1 MSMSRLYERKLFSR
15 CPAVK
20 DDWRT
25 ALIPELPPNC
35 LVKQLTRDEMDER
48 QKKGLC
54 FNCDEPFVCTHQY
67 KKLFWIDL
75 EEPKDAGD
83 TFSDVQD
90 LELPLQISLY
100 AITGIRYLQSMRL
113 LGNWNDG
120 KVLVLIDYGSTHSF
134 VSTSKVGELNAE
146 VNEKNGLKVNV
157 ANKEQIS
164 SPGIYKG
171 MQILLGSSNSFVTR
185 SKASCRSV
193 I

>member
-15 CPAVK
+15 SPAVK

-35 LVKQLTRDEMDER
+35 LVKQLTRNEMDER

-120 KVLVLIDYGSTHSF
+120 KVLVLINYGNTHSF
-134 VSTSKVGELNAE
+134 VSTSKVGQLNAE

-185 SKASCRSV
+185 SKANCGSV

>member
-1 MSMSRLYERKLFSR
+1 M
-15 CPAVK
+15 
-20 DDWRT
+20 
-25 ALIPELPPNC
+25 
-35 LVKQLTRDEMDER
+35 
-48 QKKGLC
+48 
-54 FNCDEPFVCTHQY
+54 
-67 KKLFWIDL
+67 FWIDL

-120 KVLVLIDYGSTHSF
+120 KVLVLINYGNTHSF

-157 ANKEQIS
+157 ANREQIS

>member
-1 MSMSRLYERKLFSR
+1 M
-15 CPAVK
+15 
-20 DDWRT
+20 
-25 ALIPELPPNC
+25 
-35 LVKQLTRDEMDER
+35 Q
-48 QKKGLC
+48 
-54 FNCDEPFVCTHQY
+54 
-67 KKLFWIDL
+67 
-75 EEPKDAGD
+75 
-83 TFSDVQD
+83 
-90 LELPLQISLY
+90 
-100 AITGIRYLQSMRL
+100 L

-157 ANKEQIS
+157 ANREQIS

-185 SKASCRSV
+185 SKANCGSV

>member
-1 MSMSRLYERKLFSR
+1 M
-15 CPAVK
+15 
-20 DDWRT
+20 
-25 ALIPELPPNC
+25 
-35 LVKQLTRDEMDER
+35 KQLTRNEMDER

-120 KVLVLIDYGSTHSF
+120 KVLVLINYGNTHSF
-134 VSTSKVGELNAE
+134 VSTSKVGQLNAE

-157 ANKEQIS
+157 ANREQIS

-185 SKASCRSV
+185 SKANCGSV